1 MADRHPEQSPARI
14 TTAPQPEEHTMSHS
28 HRGRRIA
35 ATAAAASLALAGAV
49 AVVTPAVA
57 APPSD
62 VDYFADT
69 IPGLRAG
76 SVFESVTYER
86 FERLL
91 NSDGTFAFLIGGP
104 DDATVAAAAAHIDA
118 VAQEYDVDAIYTFNP
133 ALAGDDVDIRTSEI
147 EKVAA
152 LWTNLADNYLNKD
165 TTPGFTGGADDPYLF
180 VYDKAHTAG
189 DAEDRIVAS
198 LSAGVSAS
206 ASADAYREQVA
217 AVFDAAAGDFATQ
230 SQFEFFSGAVNQ
242 RHTAQYAE
250 AEFFGG
256 EIFTPAD
263 AEGFV
268 LQSITY
274 PELIHLLE
282 SDGDHTILF
291 GGTWCHNT
299 RAVIHEVNSKAV
311 QAGVETVYVFDLR
324 LDGLSGPPLHVR
336 DTGSELAYLYGDL
349 ANGYFDNLRTQYVTN
364 GSAGQRVEYYPGG
377 DTTSSLEIAQK
388 LQVPYLIEY
397 SADAAAP
404 IVKDWI
410 RDNGDGTFSEFMT
423 EYWWIAD
430 LPGKR
435 SARYTTDEAWAAEQA
450 KQWDFADQALAALDV
465 FFGLDAEVPG
475 DGDGSGEPTPTPTEP
490 GTPSPSPSEPG
501 SETPSPSPTTGLPE
515 TGGDDDAAEPA
526 VTVSGALQPGG
537 TIVVRGSGLAAD
549 SDAVRVELH
558 STPQVLGTASTDAS
572 GAFELTATIP
582 ASTAVGAH
590 SVVVFVDGVEV
601 ARTSVTVG
609 EVLAVTGFDAAV
621 VGTAGIAAVLL
632 ILAGTGI
639 LVARRRATA

>member
-1 MADRHPEQSPARI
+1 
-14 TTAPQPEEHTMSHS
+14 MSHS

-35 ATAAAASLALAGAV
+35 ATAAAASLALAGTV
-49 AVVTPAVA
+49 AVA
-57 APPSD
+57 APATAAPSTG

-69 IPGLRAG
+69 IPGLRTG

-104 DDATVAAAAAHIDA
+104 DDATVAAAASHIDA
-118 VAQEYDVDAIYTFNP
+118 VAQEYGVDAVYTFNP
-133 ALAGDDVDIRTSEI
+133 ALAGDDVDIRTSTI
-147 EKVAA
+147 EQVAA

-165 TTPGFTGGADDPYLF
+165 TTPGFTGDADDPYLF

-189 DAEDRIVAS
+189 DVEDRIVAS
-198 LSAGVSAS
+198 LSGAVSDA
-206 ASADAYREQVA
+206 ADADAYREQVA
-217 AVFDAAAGDFATQ
+217 AVFDAADGGFATQ
-230 SQFEFFSGAVNQ
+230 SQFEFFSTAVNQ

-256 EIFTPAD
+256 EIFTAAD
-263 AEGFV
+263 AEDFV

-274 PELIHLLE
+274 PELINLLE

-299 RAVIHEVNSKAV
+299 RAVIHEVNSKAA
-311 QAGVETVYVFDLR
+311 QAGIETVYVFDLR

-336 DTGSELAYLYGDL
+336 DSASQLAYLYGDL
-349 ANGYFDNLRTQYVTN
+349 ANGYFDNLRTQYITN

-377 DTTSSLEIAQK
+377 DTTGSLEIAQK

-397 SADAAAP
+397 SADASAP

-423 EYWWIAD
+423 EYWWISD

-475 DGDGSGEPTPTPTEP
+475 EGEPTPTPSPSPSEP

-501 SETPSPSPTTGLPE
+501 TPTPSPSPSTGLPE
-515 TGGDDDAAEPA
+515 TGGDEDAEPT
-526 VTVSGALQPGG
+526 VTVSGDLQPGG
-537 TIVVRGSGLAAD
+537 TIVVRGSGLAAG

-558 STPQVLGTASTDAS
+558 STPQVLGTATTDAS

-582 ASTAVGAH
+582 ASTPVGAH

-609 EVLAVTGFDAAV
+609 EVLAVTGFDSAV

-639 LVARRRATA
+639 LVARRRANA